1 MLRHDV
7 VAAVEAGRFAVYPV
21 SHVDEGIELLT
32 GITAGTRDTQGLFP
46 EASINRLV
54 EDRLV
59 QFSTR
64 LLQLGKEQEK
74 GNASNPENQP

>member
-1 MLRHDV
+1 V